1 MAVPN
6 APYFVHFSADPAAS
20 ARIDHSQSAPGGAVH
35 RAGRTSID
43 FRGKGGLTW
52 QPETGARRADG
63 LVPFY
68 FRSVNVYF
76 RLTDYVVRITSDYA
90 AGSCSFNATM
100 RQEVD
105 EHIVNP
111 TRIMCGFRDQV
122 VAALN
127 AVRLP
132 TEHAPQWL
140 RADQADAVEAGYI
153 RQVGASHPELSEPG
167 LRRASA
173 SQGRFRFPGELSA
186 ASIDNAPPRN
196 GTGLERRAP
205 QYFCGT

>member
-1 MAVPN
+1 M
-6 APYFVHFSADPAAS
+6 
-20 ARIDHSQSAPGGAVH
+20 
-35 RAGRTSID
+35 
-43 FRGKGGLTW
+43 
-52 QPETGARRADG
+52 
-63 LVPFY
+63 PFY

-100 RQEVD
+100 RHEVD

-111 TRIMCGFRDQV
+111 TRIMYGFRDQV

-153 RQVGASHPELSEPG
+153 RQVGAVIQNYRNQVSAA
-167 LRRASA
+167 LRRAKDA
-173 SQGRFRFPGELSA
+173 SDSPGELSA
-186 ASIDNAPPRN
+186 GLSTVPRRGMEPAVRPP
-196 GTGLERRAP
+196 P
-205 QYFCGT
+205 QYFCGMLRSGARRHRW

>member
-52 QPETGARRADG
+52 QPETGARRGDG

-100 RQEVD
+100 RHEVD

-111 TRIMCGFRDQV
+111 TRIMYGFRDQV

-132 TEHAPQWL
+132 TENAPQWL

-153 RQVGASHPELSEPG
+153 RQVGAVIQNYRNQVSAA
-167 LRRASA
+167 LRRAKDA
-173 SQGRFRFPGELSA
+173 SDSA
-186 ASIDNAPPRN
+186 ASYQQVYRQCPAEEWNRP
-196 GTGLERRAP
+196 
-205 QYFCGT
+205 